1 MLVAAWSNVNL
12 FQKALAK
19 VLVFS
24 VGCILAIPKKSKPD
38 HGLTTGPVRP
48 PFLLRVLRKKTPGGF
63 ETMT

>member
-19 VLVFS
+19 VLVFY

-48 PFLLRVLRKKTPGGF
+48 PFLLT
-63 ETMT
+63 